1 MLYAPNDSQVR
12 HEELSELLQGNRASS
27 VIIILLERLVVH
39 ETRNYVWLQ
48 AALFQDVTCGRC
60 PHVSH
65 GVSLDKIKNR
75 DPSRKN
81 NIKMLTNVKIKSV
94 DF

>member
-1 MLYAPNDSQVR
+1 MLCAPNDSQVR
-12 HEELSELLQGNRASS
+12 HEELPELLQGNRASS
-27 VIIILLERLVVH
+27 VIIVLLERLVIH

-48 AALFQDVTCGRC
+48 ATLFQDVTCGRGSY
-60 PHVSH
+60 VSCD
-65 GVSLDKIKNR
+65 VSFDKNR
-75 DPSRKN
+75 DPSWKN